1 MPAGRMTTSSQVIPR
16 NWQNAARAPARRC
29 SQPGAGALGEAGSG
43 ALPCGSAAQGLGAA
57 VRRSPHPLLK
67 VTRRSPPRPPP
78 SLSPSPSTASLP
90 PRLRPPSA
98 ALRRGRGPAGG
109 ERCRRAAAGAVPR
122 WGYAAAPPAP
132 PPARGPGRQRP
143 AAGGIMRLRAGAG
156 GDASGEP
163 PPPPCPPR
171 PRRPRPA
178 KEAAARRFRRRKR
191 RGSERR

>member
-1 MPAGRMTTSSQVIPR
+1 MTAPGCPQELSPGTGKTRPELPTSPSPT
-16 NWQNAARAPARRC
+16 
-29 SQPGAGALGEAGSG
+29 GSG
-43 ALPCGSAAQGLGAA
+43 GPRRGGRAA
-57 VRRSPHPLLK
+57 VPA
-67 VTRRSPPRPPP
+67 SPPQGDPPLPPAPPP

-90 PRLRPPSA
+90 PRLRPPFA

-178 KEAAARRFRRRKR
+178 REAAARRCRRRRR